1 VQLTVVVVDLEVPGD
16 LLVHLADRDTVEL
29 TGPEWELRP
38 DSEVYRWA
46 RTGAVRDAGRRAEE
60 FAAAAG
66 SRLTGP
72 VEIADTGPSGSPAPI
87 TSTALPRAGA
97 QEAVTFDVEPVPQTV
112 HAAVEARFTLAQ
124 PDFG

>member
-1 VQLTVVVVDLEVPGD
+1 M
-16 LLVHLADRDTVEL
+16 
-29 TGPEWELRP
+29 ELRP

-66 SRLTGP
+66 SRLTGL

-97 QEAVTFDVEPVPQTV
+97 REAVTFDVEPVPQTV